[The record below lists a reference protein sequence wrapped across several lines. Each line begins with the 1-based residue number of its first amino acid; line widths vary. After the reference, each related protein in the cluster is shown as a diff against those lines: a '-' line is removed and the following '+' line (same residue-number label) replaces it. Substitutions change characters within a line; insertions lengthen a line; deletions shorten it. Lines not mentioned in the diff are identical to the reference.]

1 VVLPVDWAALVA
13 TAAGVPRLLAS
24 AAASRAPAGSASAAE
39 RAPAL
44 RQELL
49 RLDPASRPAALLA
62 AVLEQAAGGLQ
73 VPAGQLDAHQG
84 LLAAGLDSLMAVELR
99 NALGAAVG
107 MTLPATLLFDYPTV
121 EALTRFLAGK
131 LGVLEAPDGSAATE
145 AQRRRRKEE
154 EERARAVAEVKRLS
168 DAEVEALISKELGS
182 LPE

>member
-1 VVLPVDWAALVA
+1 
-13 TAAGVPRLLAS
+13 
-24 AAASRAPAGSASAAE
+24 
-39 RAPAL
+39 
-44 RQELL
+44 
-49 RLDPASRPAALLA
+49 
-62 AVLEQAAGGLQ
+62 
-73 VPAGQLDAHQG
+73 
-84 LLAAGLDSLMAVELR
+84 MAVELR